1 MAGFTVKDIQPD
13 LESRIAIWPCPHI
26 IFWPA
31 TVVHV
36 VLIGTHTVRAQ
47 MSEHLVQILTDM
59 FLPLGRRSRDFA
71 TLELSA
77 GVQLWGMYKPKKS
90 ETLAAIF
97 VT

>member
-13 LESRIAIWPCPHI
+13 LESRIAIWPCHHI
-26 IFWPA
+26 ILCPD
-31 TVVHV
+31 TVVNV
-36 VLIGTHTVRAQ
+36 VLIGTQTVRAHV
-47 MSEHLVQILTDM
+47 SEHIVKILTDM